1 MACVVWVLAHP
12 GLALAIEESVEAEVK
27 SLGLPQFDYTTYS
40 SQLFWMFVTFTI
52 CYLVFSGKILP
63 EISAVIQNRQERIEN
78 DLQTAKALR
87 EEIDEVREDYEQAL
101 TDARQKASEKIQQM
115 DQEARAIAE
124 HETRAFNENAMT
136 KIAEFEASTETM
148 KNKALSEIR
157 GNVAEA
163 ACVICDKTAGL
174 SVTHDDALDHIDGKL
189 GIGKAA

>member
-78 DLQTAKALR
+78 GQPYL
-87 EEIDEVREDYEQAL
+87 
-101 TDARQKASEKIQQM
+101 
-115 DQEARAIAE
+115 
-124 HETRAFNENAMT
+124 EN
-136 KIAEFEASTETM
+136 
-148 KNKALSEIR
+148 
-157 GNVAEA
+157 
-163 ACVICDKTAGL
+163 
-174 SVTHDDALDHIDGKL
+174 
-189 GIGKAA
+189 